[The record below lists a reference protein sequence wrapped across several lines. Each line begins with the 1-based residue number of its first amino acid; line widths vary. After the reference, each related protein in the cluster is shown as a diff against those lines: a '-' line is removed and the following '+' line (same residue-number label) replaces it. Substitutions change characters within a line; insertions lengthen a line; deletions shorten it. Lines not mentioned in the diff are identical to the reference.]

1 VITIATVAEL
11 LVKIGG
17 DNSGLKRSLKDT
29 KQDLQEASSGFEL
42 SSKSIAILSTAATA
56 MGAFGVA
63 AVKSASDME
72 SLQNGFT
79 VLLKSADEAEKM
91 MTNLKA
97 FAATTPFN
105 MEGLGTQAKQMLAMG
120 WAAEDII
127 PALTIVGDTVGAI
140 GGGDERLG
148 LVVKAL
154 SQIKNKGKLSTE
166 ELNQLAENG
175 VSAAAYLA
183 KALGTDVSTALK
195 KVEDGAVDSGTAI
208 TAIMTGMRENFAGGM
223 DKASKTIP
231 GIMSNIKDSAEQTMA
246 SIGKTIIDSLDLKTV
261 LGNVSNELGTFTA
274 DVQSNGIRQ
283 ALINLVPD
291 SLQTT
296 LELLYATFDTV
307 GGVLSIVTGFVK
319 EHTNAISY
327 LVGYGLELAAAYKA
341 VSIAGNLMSGITSV
355 YAKLQEAA
363 IASYSTQ
370 IGQDAALT
378 AQQEKSM
385 ARAIAASNARYAA
398 METAS
403 AKATMKMGLDSEA
416 TAVKMAEDSAKIQA
430 AAIEAAAAI
439 QVQFTKAYATV
450 NAESTTSATVQKA
463 NLAGVA
469 ATAEGTAVAVA
480 GVGTAATA
488 AGVETVGAMTVATT
502 GVKSLATAVFTLIG
516 GWVGVGIAAAYAA
529 VQITKAWATREKTEA
544 KQYEKQGLD
553 VKYLQPQY
561 GGNLGGYMIQ
571 SALPTVEN
579 GKVVDSS
586 AQEEAA
592 AQAAEE
598 ATAQAKAEEEKQ
610 KAIAETEAMMQRLA
624 NATGNLGG
632 GAKAGTDKAA
642 KAYEKL
648 EDQAEKVDDSIRKEY
663 LSLTDTK
670 MSSLNNWYDEEKTKL
685 DESQSANKNYTN
697 DLAMLDEIKA
707 AKAAKILQEQQK
719 NTNAVWDQAY
729 SDAKS
734 YSDRVASLG
743 LTGVRLE
750 EFNIKSNAAAEIMK
764 IKNAARDLEEA
775 FAASTDQEDKLQK
788 IQAWTAAGVAFTV
801 YKNGVLVDAKELAAG
816 VNAGTM
822 DMKNTTISMT
832 EETGKQVVLL
842 NSETA
847 DKLKKLKKEETLY
860 KEDLDKAYTSGNIA
874 EYQKLYNEH
883 QTMQTKA
890 LSDNQ
895 TYLDAWTDATKAASK
910 SSMQYI
916 LDTIS
921 GVSDSVNTFIS
932 DSISGAD
939 SLSDTWKAL
948 GQNIR
953 KVFADIVAGY
963 ISSGLKELLLTGLSP
978 SSGTGSTGTSSN
990 LLTTGATTV
999 SSMTSGS
1006 TDATTSALTSVT
1018 SGLSA
1023 LGTTTQG
1030 VTTALGVYN
1039 AVQAVTNA
1047 TKPVESAATTASIA
1061 ATASETAA
1069 VVAGTAALA
1078 SFTAAAVSASAALAA
1093 VAASSA
1099 VSSATSSGSSILSS
1113 VASVIGLASGGVIS
1127 GPGTSTSDSIPAM
1140 LSDGEA
1146 VLNAKATKR
1155 LGANAIN
1162 VLNSGKTLHFATGGL
1177 VTGASLASVSYSRVS
1192 ASRLDYATAGSSS
1205 GGSGVVVTQ
1214 NNYGDYNTQ
1223 TDISA
1228 VNKSLGRAIRQATRR

>member
-1 VITIATVAEL
+1 MITIATVAEL

-17 DNSGLKRSLKDT
+17 DNSKLKKSLAET
-29 KQDLQEASSGFEL
+29 KQDLQDASSGFEISGKSL
-42 SSKSIAILSTAATA
+42 AIMSSAAAAI
-56 MGAFGVA
+56 GAFGVE

-72 SLQNGFT
+72 SLQDGFT

-91 MTNLKA
+91 MTNLKK

-246 SIGKTIIDSLDLKTV
+246 SIGKDITDGFDLKTV
-261 LGNVSNELGTFTA
+261 FGNISNELSAFTA
-274 DVQSNGIRQ
+274 DVQSSGIRQ
-283 ALINLVPD
+283 ALVNLVPD
-291 SLQTT
+291 GLQTA
-296 LELLYATFDTV
+296 LNLLYATFDAV

-319 EHTNAISY
+319 EHTTAISY

-355 YAKLQEAA
+355 YAKIQEAA
-363 IASYSTQ
+363 IASYGTQ
-370 IGQDAALT
+370 VAEDAALT

-403 AKATMKMGLDSEA
+403 AKATMKLGLDSEA

-450 NAESTTSATVQKA
+450 NAESTTSAAVQKT

-469 ATAEGTAVAVA
+469 ATAEGTAVAVT
-480 GVGTAATA
+480 GVGTAAVTA
-488 AGVETVGAMTVATT
+488 GAETVGAMTVATT
-502 GVKSLATAVFTLIG
+502 GVKSLASAVFTLIG

-529 VQITKAWATREKTEA
+529 VQITKAWAAHEKTEV
-544 KQYEKQGLD
+544 KQYEKQGLN

-571 SALPTVEN
+571 SAPPTVEN
-579 GKVVDSS
+579 GKAVDPA

-592 AQAAEE
+592 AKAA
-598 ATAQAKAEEEKQ
+598 
-610 KAIAETEAMMQRLA
+610 AETEAMMKRLKD
-624 NATGNLGG
+624 ATASLGG
-632 GAKAGTDKAA
+632 STTSGTDKAA

-648 EDQAEKVDDSIRKEY
+648 ENQAEKVDDSIRKEY

-670 MSSLNNWYDEEKTKL
+670 MSSLENWYKEEKEKL
-685 DESQSANKNYTN
+685 DESKDANKNYTD

-707 AKAAKILQEQQK
+707 AKAAKILAEQQK
-719 NTNAVWDQAY
+719 NANSVWDQAY

-750 EFNIKSNAAAEIMK
+750 EFNIKSNAAAEITK
-764 IKNAARDLEEA
+764 IKNAARDLEQA

-788 IQAWTAAGVAFTV
+788 IQAWTEAGVAFKV
-801 YKNGVLVDAKELAAG
+801 YKNGVLVDAKELAMG

-847 DKLKKLKKEETLY
+847 EKIKKLKKEETLY
-860 KEDLDKAYTSGNIA
+860 KEDLDKAYTAGNIA
-874 EYQKLYNEH
+874 EYQDLYNKH
-883 QTMQTKA
+883 QTA
-890 LSDNQ
+890 ENQ
-895 TYLDAWTDATKAASK
+895 SLADHQAYLDDWKEATAAASK
-910 SSMQYI
+910 SSMQYM
-916 LDTIS
+916 LDTIT
-921 GVSDSVNTFIS
+921 GVSDSMKTFVS

-953 KVFADIVAGY
+953 KVFADIAASYV
-963 ISSGLKELLLTGLSP
+963 SSGLKSLLLSGLSP
-978 SSGTGSTGTSSN
+978 SSSTNGSNSSTGTASN

-1018 SGLSA
+1018 SGLSS

-1047 TKPVESAATTASIA
+1047 TKPVESAATVTGATALTALAAA
-1061 ATASETAA
+1061 AT
-1069 VVAGTAALA
+1069 
-1078 SFTAAAVSASAALAA
+1078 SASVALAA
-1093 VAASSA
+1093 VAASG
-1099 VSSATSSGSSILSS
+1099 ATSSAGGILKA
-1113 VASVIGLASGGVIS
+1113 VFAASGGVIS

-1140 LSDGEA
+1140 LSNGES
-1146 VLNAKATKR
+1146 VLNARATSR

-1162 VLNSGKTLHFATGGL
+1162 ALNSGRLPGFATGGL
-1177 VTGASLASVSYSRVS
+1177 VTGASLASVSYSGTSSRRLKYEVASAGGTSGPVVTTNMYGDINTETDVDKVS
-1192 ASRLDYATAGSSS
+1192 QKIANKVKYALM
-1205 GGSGVVVTQ
+1205 GSG
-1214 NNYGDYNTQ
+1214 
-1223 TDISA
+1223 
-1228 VNKSLGRAIRQATRR
+1228 